1 MLRMELKIFA
11 INTMLHVQAKLNESA
26 FWKKRPRFCV
36 NERRN
41 KRSVNLYTIKVTY
54 RAATETKAGLD
65 YEKAT
70 VYFDP
75 IPEDVANDLCI
86 AVKTERKK
94 RSKAEQTAL
103 IHFEAYLESVERVRK
118 RMYVPNSIESVEII
132 DAEEN
137 GD

>member
-1 MLRMELKIFA
+1 M
-11 INTMLHVQAKLNESA
+11 
-26 FWKKRPRFCV
+26 
-36 NERRN
+36 
-41 KRSVNLYTIKVTY
+41 YTIKVTY

-70 VYFDP
+70 FDP
-75 IPEDVANDLCI
+75 IPEYVANDLCI

-118 RMYVPNSIESVEII
+118 RMYVPNSIESVEIV

>member
-1 MLRMELKIFA
+1 M
-11 INTMLHVQAKLNESA
+11 
-26 FWKKRPRFCV
+26 
-36 NERRN
+36 
-41 KRSVNLYTIKVTY
+41 YTIKVTY
-54 RAATETKAGLD
+54 RAATETRAGLD

-118 RMYVPNSIESVEII
+118 RMYVPNSIESVEIV
-132 DAEEN
+132 DA
-137 GD
+137 